1 MQIACTLPEEFSM
14 DHTISTRPP
23 TLSPFRFDST
33 PQGEADV
40 DPDQIAVRDGN
51 SANDSGWGYD
61 GFGFGD
67 ILDIVNPMHHIPVVS
82 TIYRQLTGDEIA
94 PAPRALGGAIFG
106 GPVGLVAAIGNQIF
120 EAETG
125 SDIGT
130 ATLAMMSGSGRAGET
145 AKPDGGGETSASQ
158 VAFSSTRP
166 DQAAPR
172 TSPIVAVTQAPLPGS
187 VNPMEV
193 SNRAGLFSKKDRPVQ
208 AAINQNQTAPTE
220 SQGSKKPLQAA
231 SANALDRLIA
241 RSKSA
246 ATASTAGDSPQI
258 PTDPANVHQWM
269 LRALGKYETMPKG

>member
-1 MQIACTLPEEFSM
+1 M

-51 SANDSGWGYD
+51 SANESGWGSD

-67 ILDIVNPMHHIPVVS
+67 VLDIINPLHHIPVVS
-82 TIYRQLTGDEIA
+82 TIYRQITGDEIA
-94 PAPRALGGAIFG
+94 AAPRALGGAVFG

-130 ATLAMMSGSGRAGET
+130 TTLAMMSGSRNADQATTLDGTGEAPTPQLALAG
-145 AKPDGGGETSASQ
+145 A
-158 VAFSSTRP
+158 RP
-166 DQAAPR
+166 DQIAPR
-172 TSPIVAVTQAPLPGS
+172 TSPIMTVTQAPLAGLA
-187 VNPMEV
+187 NPMEA
-193 SNRAGLFSKKDRPVQ
+193 SKRAGLFSPKDRLAQ
-208 AAINQNQTAPTE
+208 APINQARSAPTE
-220 SQGSKKPLQAA
+220 TQGSSKTLQAA
-231 SANALDRLIA
+231 PASALDRLIA
-241 RSKSA
+241 QSKSA
-246 ATASTAGDSPQI
+246 AMASSTGDSPQI